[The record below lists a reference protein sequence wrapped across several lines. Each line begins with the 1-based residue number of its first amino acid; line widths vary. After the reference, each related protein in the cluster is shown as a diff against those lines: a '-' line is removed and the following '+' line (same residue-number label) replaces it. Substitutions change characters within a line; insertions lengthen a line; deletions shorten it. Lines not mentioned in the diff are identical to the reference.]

1 MGFPFS
7 TSGLTPVPI
16 MSSWGV
22 FDANIIPPLR
32 PTEKSLLP
40 TVSPSPFI
48 RERRVSSYFNREHT
62 GKTKALVSNIRD
74 FEYIVTQTEVES
86 LLLEINLIKKYEPK
100 YNILLKDNKSYPY
113 IEITGETYPRLII
126 SRPRKI
132 KGHKG
137 KLFGPYPNA
146 MAARR
151 TVQMLNRIYP
161 FRKCHTMDK
170 KVCLYY
176 HIGQCL
182 GYCEKKIDKEKIKKM
197 VDEVTSFLKGN
208 YKEVKEK
215 IENLMKESSASL
227 NFERALEYR
236 EMLEYIDKVL
246 EKQKISLNDNI
257 NRDVINYYVKNEYI
271 SFQVLH
277 LRDGRINMRDKEIF
291 PLIDDVNDTL
301 SYFVTSFYD
310 KNEVPK
316 EVLVSEDFDINLL
329 EETINT
335 KFIVPKKGIKKKIVD
350 MAYSNAKISLEEEF
364 ELIIR
369 DDKRTFGA
377 NEELGKLI
385 NIPNLRRIETFD
397 NAHLFG
403 TFTVSGM
410 VVFTNGKPDKKEY
423 RKYKITSGSK
433 DDYHT
438 MKEVIYRRYYRV
450 LHDNLKRPDLIIV
463 DGGISQIHAAKEV
476 LDSLYLSI
484 PVLGLK
490 KNDKH
495 STTALI
501 SEDKEYNID
510 KTSDVFH
517 LLTRIQDEVHRYT
530 ITYHRNIRSKASLS
544 SIIDNVPNIGEV
556 RKKTLLKKY
565 KTITKLKSL
574 TEDEL
579 SKDLPR
585 NVARELAQFLK
596 NYDTNSKEEN

>member
-1 MGFPFS
+1 MDK
-7 TSGLTPVPI
+7 I
-16 MSSWGV
+16 K
-22 FDANIIPPLR
+22 
-32 PTEKSLLP
+32 EKLSLLTTNP
-40 TVSPSPFI
+40 GCYLMKNSDGDIIYVGKAKNLK
-48 RERRVSSYFNREHT
+48 RRVSSYFNREHT

-335 KFIVPKKGIKKKIVD
+335 KFIVPKKGIKKKILD

>member
-1 MGFPFS
+1 MDK
-7 TSGLTPVPI
+7 I
-16 MSSWGV
+16 K
-22 FDANIIPPLR
+22 
-32 PTEKSLLP
+32 EKLSLLTTNP
-40 TVSPSPFI
+40 GCYLMKNSDGDIIYVGKAKNLK
-48 RERRVSSYFNREHT
+48 RRVSSYFNREHT

-316 EVLVSEDFDINLL
+316 EVLVSEDFDVNLL

-335 KFIVPKKGIKKKIVD
+335 KFIVPKKGIKKKILD